1 MDGNNSV
8 DSNNEPRAL
17 MGEREREKKWRGRN
31 IRGKREK
38 NGRTKRQ
45 RYFFEVQNSSNFFF
59 RYSSFVRNLIFL
71 ITNNFYLCFVRKR
84 KMKEKKNSKKFDRSI
99 SRVRGK

>member
-84 KMKEKKNSKKFDRSI
+84 KMKEKKIPRNSIDR
-99 SRVRGK
+99 

>member
-59 RYSSFVRNLIFL
+59 RYSSIIRNLIFL
-71 ITNNFYLCFVRKR
+71 ITNNFYLCFSF
-84 KMKEKKNSKKFDRSI
+84 EKGR
-99 SRVRGK
+99 